1 MLDEAKEIFGV
12 EDLNEFYE
20 DEGNNALDYLLVH
33 ILLILYDVVY
43 IGGIIVLLLFG
54 IGIPIPIVLNHP
66 TGAMPG
72 STSNHI

>member
-20 DEGNNALDYLLVH
+20 NEGNNALDYLLLY

-43 IGGIIVLLLFG
+43 IARWYYCFTIV
-54 IGIPIPIVLNHP
+54 
-66 TGAMPG
+66 
-72 STSNHI
+72 